1 MPLFTR
7 IFYLFLW
14 NLIYLTGACAKEM
27 RPEQDTGTACHAG
40 TSSEKRQGHDT
51 YLQKGGDSNFPQA

>member
-7 IFYLFLW
+7 IFYLLLW
-14 NLIYLTGACAKEM
+14 NLIYLTGACGKEI
-27 RPEQDTGTACHAG
+27 RPDQVTDIACYAG
-40 TSSEKRQGHDT
+40 TSSEKRQGYDA